1 MQTLVKKNPGK
12 SVFHSAL
19 SVDFP
24 LGQLILYAE
33 GSSLDE
39 LLKLLN
45 LANKDEV
52 RISPLIKYRTFLQR
66 IIFSKAY

>member
-1 MQTLVKKNPGK
+1 MKKNPGK

-19 SVDFP
+19 SADIP
-24 LGQLILYAE
+24 LGQLALYAKDT
-33 GSSLDE
+33 SLEE

-52 RISPLIKYRTFLQR
+52 RITLL
-66 IIFSKAY
+66 